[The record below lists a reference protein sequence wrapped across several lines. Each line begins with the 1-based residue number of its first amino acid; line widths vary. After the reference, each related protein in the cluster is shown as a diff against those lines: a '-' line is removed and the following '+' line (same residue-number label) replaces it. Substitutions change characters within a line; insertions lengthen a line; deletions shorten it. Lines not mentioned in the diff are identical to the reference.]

1 MTPDEFVRETISKP
15 WNMDDAFGC
24 QCWDLMAKHCQMV
37 GIPLGVIHCSTT
49 GYVID
54 LWTNRHTN
62 GILNYFDEVHQY
74 QDGDW
79 CIFGTDYY
87 ATPKSHV
94 AMRYK
99 DKFYDQ
105 TTKRGCAGYSV
116 LDPNAALGGFRWK
129 GWNKAVDD
137 FRYGLNYRNFEDAD
151 LVIFKAYDG
160 YGLYFLSAGEGVVKD
175 IQDFDNEH
183 LLIVAATNANYFQ
196 MQTGQ
201 ADRYGTHYGVE
212 QTYDGVDLAPKK
224 EGLLAY
230 FDSINEGVM
239 VAHSSGY
246 WLSRDEVNWGC
257 TPYSVVRHKGVSV
270 NVRSTDLGT
279 KDGVKNTQTMI
290 ARINDHWFFILCR
303 SKVLPS
309 VMARYAEQLGADEA
323 MLMDSGGSSQL
334 MAWDGKKYSPE
345 IYTGRHIPNVF
356 VIAKEKPA
364 DFKPVDEHDPGEVQE
379 PTPEPD
385 EPVQGGNDEE
395 DEMNEVTK
403 TLLPDKAYDV
413 LKWVSMILL
422 PALTAFVLFMGTD
435 LSPSYEVIAKW
446 ITGIAT
452 LLGSLIG
459 VSTVQYN
466 SARRQDE

>member
-1 MTPDEFVRETISKP
+1 MKPSDFVSKYYGQIV
-15 WNMDDAFGC
+15 DYDSAYSVQCVDAFKVFC
-24 QCWDLMAKHCQMV
+24 KWA
-37 GIPLGVIHCSTT
+37 GIPVKATPNNWANGYWIYRDSLGYSQ
-49 GYVID
+49 
-54 LWTNRHTN
+54 W
-62 GILNYFDEVHQY
+62 FDYITDPKDVR
-74 QDGDW
+74 DGDW
-79 CIFGTDYY
+79 CVWDKGSSCPPSHIAMYYKGQFFGE
-87 ATPKSHV
+87 
-94 AMRYK
+94 RQGGNNG
-99 DKFYDQ
+99 FI
-105 TTKRGCAGYSV
+105 SV
-116 LDPNAALGGFRWK
+116 PLEMDIMGALRWK

-183 LLIVAATNANYFQ
+183 LLIAAATNANYFQ

-230 FDSINEGVM
+230 FDSINSGIE

-246 WLSRDEVNWGC
+246 WLSRDEVRWAC
-257 TPYSVVRHKGVSV
+257 TPYSVVRHRGVSV
-270 NVRSTDLGT
+270 NLRSTDLGN
-279 KDGVKNTQTMI
+279 KEGEKNTQTMI
-290 ARINDHWFFILCR
+290 ARVNDHWFFILCR

-364 DFKPVDEHDPGEVQE
+364 QYEPVDEHDPGEVEE

-435 LSPSYEVIAKW
+435 LSPSYELIAKW

-466 SARRQDE
+466 SARRNDE

>member
-1 MTPDEFVRETISKP
+1 MTPDEFVAETISKRHDVDSYAGP
-15 WNMDDAFGC
+15 
-24 QCWDLMAKHCQMV
+24 QCWDLMAKFCKDA

-160 YGLYFLSAGEGVVKD
+160 YGLYMLSAGEGVVKD

-230 FDSINEGVM
+230 FDSINSGIE

-246 WLSRDEVNWGC
+246 WLSRNEVNWGC

-270 NVRSTDLGT
+270 NIRSTDLGN
-279 KDGVKNTQTMI
+279 KEGVKNTQTMI

-356 VIAKEKPA
+356 VIAKEKTA

>member
-1 MTPDEFVRETISKP
+1 MTPDEFVRETISKRWDVDSYAGP
-15 WNMDDAFGC
+15 
-24 QCWDLMAKHCQMV
+24 QCWDLLAKHCQMV

-116 LDPNAALGGFRWK
+116 LDPDAALGGFRWK

-175 IQDFDNEH
+175 IQDFDNEK

-230 FDSINEGVM
+230 FDSINSGIE

-270 NVRSTDLGT
+270 NLRSTDLGN
-279 KDGVKNTQTMI
+279 KEGVKNTQTMI
-290 ARINDHWFFILCR
+290 ARVNGHWFFILCR

-364 DFKPVDEHDPGEVQE
+364 DFKPVDEHDPGEVEE

-395 DEMNEVTK
+395 DDMKEVTK
-403 TLLPDKAYDV
+403 TLLPDKAYDI

>member
-1 MTPDEFVRETISKP
+1 MTPDEFVAETISKP
-15 WNMDDAFGC
+15 WNIDNAYGT
-24 QCWDLMAKHCQMV
+24 QCWDLMAKFCKDA
-37 GIPLGVIHCSTT
+37 GIPLGVIHCGTT

-129 GWNKAVDD
+129 GWEKAVDD

-160 YGLYFLSAGEGVVKD
+160 YGLYFLSAGEGAVKD

-230 FDSINEGVM
+230 FDSINSGIE

-246 WLSRDEVNWGC
+246 WLSRNEVNWGC

-270 NVRSTDLGT
+270 NIRSTDLGN
-279 KDGVKNTQTMI
+279 KEGVKNTQTMI
-290 ARINDHWFFILCR
+290 CRINDHWFFILCR

-309 VMARYAEQLGADEA
+309 VMARYAESLGADEA

-356 VIAKEKPA
+356 VIAKEKTA
-364 DFKPVDEHDPGEVQE
+364 DFKPVDEHDPGEVEE